1 MAVAMVA
8 SAEVAKATEAEATEA
23 AAATEVVEMDWY
35 LVAGSVEWGGCG
47 RRWRTSNQVRRIHG
61 VTLRWYVNVRA
72 EIDNVLVTRRVDR
85 IERPARW
92 IAAWHI
98 ISRGEHV

>member
-35 LVAGSVEWGGCG
+35 LVAGSVEWGAPASRAVASSGAARSHKLPGMWNCVP
-47 RRWRTSNQVRRIHG
+47 REHSNC
-61 VTLRWYVNVRA
+61 
-72 EIDNVLVTRRVDR
+72 
-85 IERPARW
+85 
-92 IAAWHI
+92 
-98 ISRGEHV
+98 